1 MSGLL
6 CLLFEM
12 VQNTYF
18 PNCFCSSAAPIPLAV
33 REIQNELSEVAA
45 AKWYQLGVQLEILPA
60 TLSTIESDYPRDAER
75 CMTEI
80 LNWWLHNAPE
90 CSWEKLTEA
99 VEAMGGYRT
108 VVERLRK
115 KTSQGWH

>member
-1 MSGLL
+1 M
-6 CLLFEM
+6 
-12 VQNTYF
+12 
-18 PNCFCSSAAPIPLAV
+18 
-33 REIQNELSEVAA
+33 REIRNELSEVAA
-45 AKWYQLGVQLEILPA
+45 AKWYQLGVQLEIPLA
-60 TLSTIESDYPRDAER
+60 TLSTIESDYPHDAQR

-99 VEAMGGYRT
+99 VEAMGGYRA

-115 KTSQGWH
+115 PPKVCTNIFDFPQQLIVT